1 MDYIERNAT
10 DDVKDFTEELSED
23 VENATIRLASGSKG
37 FSIREL
43 AAEDGIIFEPEIDEE
58 RLIHEEM
65 SRNYFGNDAEEIEKL
80 LAERRTNIVDDDDDD
95 LPDFDQLRAR
105 MSPITDDNGV
115 MKKVIHTGLQS
126 FGSVPPGAT
135 VTIHYSIHLESQDEP
150 FDSSILR
157 GKPERYK
164 LGDGRLIEGLEIAI
178 KTMKKSERAQF
189 MIDHQYAFGKMGCPP
204 RVPMEAT
211 LLCKVELI
219 DFVEEGVAEALLAL
233 PAEERGRMK
242 TFNDIEKAVRLE
254 HSNGN
259 NYVSKEEWQMA
270 LKHYERGIKLLH
282 EVNLK
287 NEEEEERQQRLL
299 LKLNL
304 NKAHCCLKLYS
315 TQFGASNEVHWPK
328 RACIASREAL
338 DIDQDNVKA
347 LFRFGKAKRMLDD
360 LDQARDLLIKALK
373 KKPQDRE
380 INAELRSVEEQM
392 ERRIKEEKILCQNMF
407 KGVEVTRAKRQNPG
421 TPKDEFYETIYE
433 ELLAF
438 REQPETEM
446 VLPARFSNQELN
458 VMRNTANNM
467 SMDVVVSNEGKVTV
481 VKKNKNK

>member
-10 DDVKDFTEELSED
+10 EDVKDFTEELSED

-43 AAEDGIIFEPEIDEE
+43 AAEDGIIFEPEIDEG

-65 SRNYFGNDAEEIEKL
+65 SRNYFGNDAEEIERL
-80 LAERRTNIVDDDDDD
+80 LAERRTNIVDEDDDDV
-95 LPDFDQLRAR
+95 PDFDQLRAR

-135 VTIHYSIHLESQDEP
+135 ITIHYSIHLESQDEP

-178 KTMKKSERAQF
+178 YTMKKSERAQF

-304 NKAHCCLKLYS
+304 NKAHCCLK
-315 TQFGASNEVHWPK
+315 VHRPK
-328 RACIASREAL
+328 TACIASREAL
-338 DIDQDNVKA
+338 DIDGDNVKA

-360 LDQARDLLIKALK
+360 LDPARNLLIKALK

-380 INAELRSVEEQM
+380 INAELRSLEEQM
-392 ERRIKEEKILCQNMF
+392 ERRKKEEKILCQNMF
-407 KGVEVTRAKRQNPG
+407 KGVEVTRAKRQNPD
-421 TPKDEFYETIYE
+421 TIKDEFCETIYE

-446 VLPARFSNQELN
+446 MLPARFSNLELR

-467 SMDVVVSNEGKVTV
+467 SMDVVVSNEGDGARKVTV